1 MKTVLLMRHAKS
13 DWGEPGLEDFD
24 RPLNGRG
31 LEDAPRMG
39 RALAKAGLVP
49 DRIVASPARRAKQT
63 AEIVAK
69 SSGYH
74 GEIAWEPALYGAPG
88 TVWLETIRKLPEKAT
103 AVLFVAHSPG
113 VGEAAALLL
122 GGRGGR
128 ARLRFPTGAIA
139 CVEST
144 ADRWDDVGPGEGE
157 LRWLLIPRVVKSIA

>member
-13 DWGEPGLEDFD
+13 DWGEAGLEDFD

-31 LEDAPRMG
+31 ADDAPRMG
-39 RALAKAGLVP
+39 KALAKVAGSP
-49 DRIVASPARRAKQT
+49 DRIVASTARRAKQT
-63 AEIVAK
+63 AELVARA
-69 SSGYH
+69 SAYE

-88 TVWLETIRKLPEKAT
+88 TIWMETIRKLPEKAGN
-103 AVLFVAHSPG
+103 VLIVAHSPG
-113 VGEAAALLL
+113 IGEAAALLL

-144 ADRWDDVGPGEGE
+144 VDRWTDLGPGEGE
-157 LRWLLIPRVVKSIA
+157 LRWLLIPRLVKAIA